1 MEPRKNNNVMAEV
14 DVSTIAK
21 PSRIP
26 NDWVVNP
33 HNNPDVESIG
43 KVINGQ
49 KWIPHIREN
58 WISPQAL
65 QKLCSK
71 IGCDQT
77 THNRLPNS
85 HYLEQKQSN
94 IMSKS
99 LLLQ

>member
-26 NDWVVNP
+26 KDWVVNP
-33 HNNPDVESIG
+33 HNNPDKERIKHEMLYG
-43 KVINGQ
+43 KE
-49 KWIPHIREN
+49 HFIREN

-94 IMSKS
+94 IMSES
-99 LLLQ
+99 LLLK